1 VDALRQAWTGIKGRL
16 TALSVNQRLV
26 LGMVAAAVLISA
38 ATFGLWL
45 GREEQ
50 AVLFADLSPEDAN
63 AALQEL
69 DKRDV
74 AADLSNGGTTILVP
88 AAEVHRLRVELAS
101 RGIGSS
107 GVVGFEIFDESHY
120 GMTEQDYEVKRQR
133 ALQGELTKT
142 IESLRGVDAA
152 RVHLVMPKTSIFR
165 SLSSEPTAS
174 VVLTLNRRLP
184 LSGEQVAG
192 IQSLVAASVENLPAA
207 NVTVLDQNGRALSE
221 HYADEGVGASDRQLE
236 LKKEVEQYLS
246 DKAQTMLSSVLGQGR
261 SHVRVDAR
269 LNFEKIESE
278 RTIFDPDA
286 QVIRSEERNE
296 STDPTTGGGTSS
308 TMTNYEI
315 NQTVEHIVGETGGVE
330 QLSVAVSVDGN
341 YSTPAE
347 GGEPV
352 YEPLPQ
358 EELKNIERM
367 VESAIGIDRERG
379 DRIEVVN
386 LQFRGDPAAEE
397 PGGVGGVP
405 LRWLDLLSRYGGRA
419 LLVILLAGLVIA
431 FRRNLAAALGDLS
444 RADAGGGTARGA
456 TAAGSEASDEEEAE
470 RFSGMPELTDQM
482 IEDVREYAA
491 ENPERVAEVVQSW
504 LYEPER
510 AGGR

>member
-1 VDALRQAWTGIKGRL
+1 MDALRQAWTGIKGRL
-16 TALSVNQRLV
+16 GALSVNQRLV
-26 LGMVAAAVLISA
+26 LGMVAAAVAISA
-38 ATFGLWL
+38 AAFGLWL

-50 AVLFADLSPEDAN
+50 AVLFSDLSPEDAN

-69 DKRDV
+69 TKRDV

-88 AAEVHRLRVELAS
+88 AAEVHRLRVELAAK
-101 RGIGSS
+101 GIGSS

-133 ALQGELTKT
+133 AMQGELTKT

-165 SLSSEPTAS
+165 SLASEPTAS
-174 VVLTLNRRLP
+174 VVLTLNRSLP
-184 LSGEQVAG
+184 LSPSQVTG
-192 IQSLVAASVENLPAA
+192 IQSLVAAAVEGLPAA

-221 HYADEGVGASDRQLE
+221 HYADDGVGSSDRQLE
-236 LKKEVEQYLS
+236 LKKEVEEYLS
-246 DKAQTMLSSVLGQGR
+246 DKAQTMLSSVLGEGR

-278 RTIFDPDA
+278 RTTFDPNA
-286 QVIRSEERNE
+286 QVVRSEERNE
-296 STDPTTGGGTSS
+296 STDPANGGGTSS

-315 NQTVEHIVGETGGVE
+315 NQTVEHIVGEIGGLE

-341 YSTPAE
+341 YRAPGE
-347 GGEPV
+347 GGDPV
-352 YEPLPQ
+352 YEPLPP

-367 VESAIGIDRERG
+367 VESAVGIDRERG

-386 LQFRGDPAAEE
+386 LQFRGTPPGEAP
-397 PGGVGGVP
+397 PGGPVP
-405 LRWLDLLSRYGGRA
+405 MRWLDLASRYGGRG
-419 LLVILLAGLVIA
+419 LLVIMLVGLVLA
-431 FRRNLAAALGDLS
+431 FRRNLSAALGEFA
-444 RADAGGGTARGA
+444 RPATAGADAAGRAGGSDADGEGA
-456 TAAGSEASDEEEAE
+456 EGE